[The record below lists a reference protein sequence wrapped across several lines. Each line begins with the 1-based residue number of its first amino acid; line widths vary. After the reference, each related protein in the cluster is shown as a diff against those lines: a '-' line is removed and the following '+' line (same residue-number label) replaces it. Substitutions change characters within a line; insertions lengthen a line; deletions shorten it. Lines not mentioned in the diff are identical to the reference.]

1 MGEGDQVLRRQGGV
15 IPGISSATTG
25 LKSRALEAFLFDLN
39 PLALPVMLNHLSES
53 WPGLSRPSTSFWLK
67 ARKKDV
73 DARDKR
79 GHDGGEVIRSR
90 RNPSLSRTRLPP
102 RQRRGDLAR
111 AIDEELRYRAD
122 GPVFQSNDGD

>member
-25 LKSRALEAFLFDLN
+25 LKSRALEAFLFDLK
-39 PLALPVMLNHLSES
+39 PLAFPVMLTLLSES

-73 DARDKR
+73 DARDNPRIKSGD

-90 RNPSLSRTRLPP
+90 RNPSLS
-102 RQRRGDLAR
+102 
-111 AIDEELRYRAD
+111 
-122 GPVFQSNDGD
+122 